1 MVDRFGFIGVGTM
14 GSAIASRLVG
24 STTLLVND
32 LNPRAAE
39 DLIDAGATFA
49 TLDEIASSCQYVF
62 LCLPAPK
69 NVTDLLFDK
78 SALADRLTAGT
89 VVIDMT
95 SSTPA
100 VDDEIVRRLTANEIR
115 FADSPIAGGV
125 RRARAGDA
133 TLMVGAVDDD
143 FDTIKHLL
151 LTVTP
156 NVYHVGAVGT
166 GHAMKLVNNLLNACH
181 RFAALQCVR
190 LAVKDGIDEAMAI
203 AVLNSGSGRS
213 YVTEYTFPELM
224 RKNQL
229 QGFTIELMRK
239 DVRLANELAVS
250 LGHDVEIG
258 RLVEKYMD
266 EAVGRFGPQADQT
279 EMMLAWYPDKS

>member
-1 MVDRFGFIGVGTM
+1 MADRAGFIGVGAM

-39 DLIDAGATFA
+39 DLVDAGATFA
-49 TLDEIASSCQYVF
+49 TLDEIARSCQYVF

-69 NVTDLLFDK
+69 DVTDLLFDK
-78 SALADRLTAGT
+78 SSLADSITAGT

-100 VDDEIVRRLTANEIR
+100 VDDEIARRLAAKEIR
-115 FADSPIAGGV
+115 FVDSPIAGGV
-125 RRARAGDA
+125 RRARTGDA
-133 TLMVGAVDDD
+133 TLMVGADHED

-250 LGHDVEIG
+250 LDHDLEIG

-279 EMMLAWYPDKS
+279 EMMLAWYPDQG

>member
-1 MVDRFGFIGVGTM
+1 MVDRVGFIGVGAM
-14 GSAIASRLVG
+14 GSAIATRLVG

-39 DLIDAGATFA
+39 DLIEAGATFA
-49 TLDEIASSCQYVF
+49 TLDEIARSCQYVF

-78 SALADRLTAGT
+78 SALADSLTAGT

-100 VDDEIVRRLTANEIR
+100 VDDEIARRLAAKEIR
-115 FADSPIAGGV
+115 FVDSPIAGGV

-133 TLMVGAVDDD
+133 TLMVGAVDED
-143 FDTIKHLL
+143 FDTVKHLL

-156 NVYHVGAVGT
+156 HVYHVGAVGT

-224 RKNQL
+224 RKNLL

-250 LGHDVEIG
+250 LDHDLEVG

-279 EMMLAWYPDKS
+279 EMMLAWYQDKD

>member
-1 MVDRFGFIGVGTM
+1 MADRAGFIGVGAM

-39 DLIDAGATFA
+39 DLVDAGATFA
-49 TLDEIASSCQYVF
+49 TLDEIARSCQYVF
-62 LCLPAPK
+62 FCLPAPK
-69 NVTDLLFDK
+69 DVTDLLFDD
-78 SALADRLTAGT
+78 SALADSLTAGT

-100 VDDEIVRRLTANEIR
+100 VDDEIARRLAAKEIR
-115 FADSPIAGGV
+115 FVDSPIAGGV
-125 RRARAGDA
+125 RRARTGDA
-133 TLMVGAVDDD
+133 TLMVGADHED

-250 LGHDVEIG
+250 LDHDLEIG

-279 EMMLAWYPDKS
+279 EMMLAWYPDQG